1 MAATTQVSSLLDL
14 VISLLDTAITYQNQE
29 SVKNEVAES
38 LKTIGAHQP
47 NVLLT
52 ACHQYLL
59 QNPKLG
65 AFKRAFVLQ
74 SISICVDN
82 TEVLPKL
89 DEQLVM
95 LIINLATQEMNMTK
109 DTDVEWAESAM
120 EVLVTLAKNQRFVC
134 HVIDAI
140 LQKFPPGQTTSPH
153 RYIVLTMATI
163 ANHNPF
169 GLVPFLTDILSR
181 TVPLLQH
188 VKTDPLRCAWAR
200 AICSFCEAVRECE
213 TERPKEAS
221 EEFNGEH
228 SRPNSAF
235 GHCQEVSN
243 RATYSDQTEA
253 VYDVVFVWIYSKDPK
268 TRGEAA
274 ECVGELCLMI
284 KQTRLVEDVKKIV
297 TNMLPLYRKSYNESH
312 MITQGICR
320 FLEAACVDEVC
331 PLEPYLEDILNALF
345 PNACLD
351 PDDTTVTLGT
361 QAIKNHSEAFRCF
374 DVAATRFADRIVYYL
389 LHKMQNVADS
399 QKLGAINVLR
409 HLLNATGQHMEDKRS
424 LLTMGLKKLLA
435 AENTT
440 SIRSQVKRAIVQ
452 LCVAL
457 ADHSY
462 VDAEGGDYVIA
473 FLVRNLV
480 GPTEQE
486 AAAKKIEIDVAGLN
500 QLRTQC
506 AQALYTIA
514 NTCVCATKLLWP
526 YLLEFLCCER
536 YTPVVGDLCKCLR
549 TLVNREAE
557 AGRKM
562 DYTTGFDNPKVAGRH
577 AVLARLFTSFCNA
590 PLNGLLTRRAREVG
604 GLIEAIAPWFHSS
617 MEGPASR
624 WSAKLEPLLDELSIT
639 AVSSGDSAP
648 AELRGRKIARW
659 HEACLDWL
667 SVFVSSVPE
676 GDWRQDLAAAM
687 GKQLDMYKDLSDE
700 KSFLFRCIGVTLSKI
715 TAKQFVIDHMMMMF
729 KNASHSI
736 LSERQGCARAVGSIS
751 SSHMDLVLV
760 ELENVSKWEHARK
773 SSGIFGFIKDTMPI
787 RQYPDIEMINLRATL
802 MICYGHVVMAC
813 SLDTVTQRLQN
824 TIMVFLRNY
833 FANSKQETVVREAML
848 ETMRLIAT
856 AVHPSRIGGEW
867 KFDARNELLA
877 YAKDYLNGETPEW
890 LTSSLRLLTCKATAA
905 LVQLEPPL
913 SATDIEDI
921 GNVLSR
927 QILPMQR
934 EKSGLKTLAFD
945 IFDYASSSVLST
957 FSGGHNNNIHTGPPL
972 TTNSVAEGPNGTPIH
987 HKHRGVSGK
996 MEDDESATIMDATMH
1011 QYGLA
1016 LEQIVRMAPTTQ
1028 TVMILLKILLP
1039 YYGKQADHERIRAVD
1054 MTVLVLRVYY
1064 ECAEDISLGHA
1075 SDFEPLSSLLG
1086 RLAPRLVDLLA
1097 HVRLQALS
1105 AIHWALRLAYM
1116 HKGHGRDA
1124 DQSLFSYSN
1133 FVEKYLT
1140 SGDVKLDGQK
1150 EKLAIETI
1158 AQIIEYRLP
1167 QSQMQIYLSAI
1178 FEMLTDRQSHV
1189 SSAAAQ
1195 LLTYA
1200 VMARGSTLSSEA
1212 EILVTKMVEKLA
1224 DIHHCVQT
1232 NTDVLAALVAFAVHQ
1247 QQAVCDVLF
1256 KQPLPYSINITDA
1269 WECLSRDKLLF
1280 AGILDHLTELLG
1292 ASLDQ
1297 PFEIMDSGGGVSAKV
1312 VNVEPCTYVAV
1323 LAEVVKNGEPE
1334 SALMERVPIIL
1345 TLLIHF
1351 ICSVSDT
1358 QFPVIQKESKDGVK
1372 SPLIITPDLR
1382 RSAEKP
1388 AGMAVAAI
1396 KNLLNRTR
1404 SNMVIEDMNQAR
1416 AWSDCLDKEAFIHAI
1431 GVLIRSLIDQRPAW
1445 VPSLAKTMEEF
1456 ANSES
1461 EPRRLAAVIIASSL
1475 IRKSTNESGE
1485 FNEQLLVKCIRRL
1498 EDSLTDPSLRIRKL
1512 CVKGLGELS
1521 ECSSSDVISRFVH
1534 MAVEAAMSGLDDH
1547 GDRKDTVAIES
1558 ILALNK
1564 LVQLTNNDQLKS
1576 ILPIVLLKIRPCFEK
1591 DSYEL
1596 RAASFSLF
1604 GELGARVGENSEEFR
1619 GHLHTNIVSLLL
1631 HLNDDYE
1638 EVRQKCAVSI
1648 YRLHELL
1655 TSPNASICI
1664 EREMKDGKQPYNY
1677 NSFIKDF
1684 AAILANSFPDRVNQ
1698 YALATSNYFK
1708 SSSARIRCNAAHL
1721 TGCLL
1726 DGLTAQLRATIS
1738 RELVFTG
1745 LVALLKDSEDV
1756 NVRIAATRAIA
1767 NLHDF
1772 H

>member
-1 MAATTQVSSLLDL
+1 MSANNQVSSLLDL
-14 VISLLDTAITYQNQE
+14 IMSLLDTAITYQHQE
-29 SVKNEVAES
+29 SVKNEVTES

-65 AFKRAFVLQ
+65 AFKRSFVLQ

-82 TEVLPKL
+82 AEILPKL

-120 EVLVTLAKNQRFVC
+120 EVLVTLAKNHRFVC

-228 SRPNSAF
+228 SRPNSAN

-253 VYDVVFVWIYSKDPK
+253 VYDVVFGWIYSKDPK

-284 KQTRLVEDVKKIV
+284 KQTKLVEDVKKIV

-320 FLEAACVDEVC
+320 FLEAACVDETC

-389 LHKMQNVADS
+389 LHKMQSVTDS

-440 SIRSQVKRAIVQ
+440 SIRVKRAIVQ

-486 AAAKKIEIDVAGLN
+486 AATKKIEVDVAGVN

-514 NTCVCATKLLWP
+514 NTCVCATRLLWP
-526 YLLEFLCCER
+526 YLLEFICCER

-549 TLVNREAE
+549 TLVNREIDAS
-557 AGRKM
+557 RNM
-562 DYTTGFDNPKVAGRH
+562 DYNTGFDNPKVAGRH

-590 PLNGLLTRRAREVG
+590 PLNGLLTRRAREAG
-604 GLIEAIAPWFHSS
+604 GLIQVIAPWFHNS
-617 MEGPASR
+617 MEGPAAK
-624 WSAKLEPLLDELSIT
+624 WSERLEPLLDELST
-639 AVSSGDSAP
+639 TTVSSVDSAP

-667 SVFVSSVPE
+667 SLCISAIPE
-676 GDWRQDLAAAM
+676 GEWRQDLAAAM
-687 GKQLDMYKDLSDE
+687 GKQLDMYKELSDE
-700 KSFLFRCIGVTLSKI
+700 KSFLFRCLGVALSKI
-715 TAKQFVIDHMMMMF
+715 TAKQFVIDHMMLMF
-729 KNASHSI
+729 KTASHSV
-736 LSERQGCARAVGSIS
+736 LTERQGCARAVGAIS
-751 SSHMDLVLV
+751 SSHMDLVLI

-802 MICYGHVVMAC
+802 MLCYGHVVMAC

-957 FSGGHNNNIHTGPPL
+957 FSSGAERGAHQHTSPPL
-972 TTNSVAEGPNGTPIH
+972 TGSSVAEGPNGTPIH
-987 HKHRGVSGK
+987 QRHRGIGK

-1016 LEQIVRMAPTTQ
+1016 LEQIVRMSPTTQ

-1054 MTVLVLRVYY
+1054 MTVLILRVYY

-1075 SDFEPLSSLLG
+1075 TDFEPLSSLLG

-1124 DQSLFSYSN
+1124 DQSLFSYQN

-1150 EKLAIETI
+1150 EKLAIEAI

-1195 LLTYA
+1195 LLTFA
-1200 VMARGSTLSSEA
+1200 VMARGSTLNSEA

-1297 PFEIMDSGGGVSAKV
+1297 PFELMDSGGGVSAKV

-1334 SALMERVPIIL
+1334 SALMERLPLIL

-1358 QFPVIQKESKDGVK
+1358 QFPVMQKENKDGTK

-1388 AGMAVAAI
+1388 AGMAVSAI

-1416 AWSDCLDKEAFIHAI
+1416 AWSDCIDKDAFIHAI
-1431 GVLIRSLIDQRPAW
+1431 GVLIRSLVEQRPAW
-1445 VPSLAKTMEEF
+1445 VPPLAKTMEEY

-1461 EPRRLAAVIIASSL
+1461 EPRRLAAVIVASSL
-1475 IRKSTNESGE
+1475 IRRSTNEAGE

-1576 ILPIVLLKIRPCFEK
+1576 ILPLVLLKIRPCFEK
-1591 DSYEL
+1591 DSYAL
-1596 RAASFSLF
+1596 RAAAFSLF

-1638 EVRQKCAVSI
+1638 DVRQKCALSI
-1648 YRLHELL
+1648 YRLNELL

-1664 EREMKDGKQPYNY
+1664 ERDMKDGKQPNSYNA
-1677 NSFIKDF
+1677 FIKDF
-1684 AAILANSFPDRVNQ
+1684 AAILANSFPDRINQ

-1708 SSSARIRCNAAHL
+1708 SSSARIRCNAANL

-1726 DGLTAQLRATIS
+1726 DGLSAPLRATIS

-1756 NVRIAATRAIA
+1756 NVRISATRAIA
-1767 NLHDF
+1767 NLHHF

>member
-14 VISLLDTAITYQNQE
+14 VMSLLDTAITYQHQE
-29 SVKNEVAES
+29 SVKNEVTES
-38 LKTIGAHQP
+38 LKTIGSHQP

-65 AFKRAFVLQ
+65 PFKRAYVLQ

-82 TEVLPKL
+82 AEILPKL
-89 DEQLVM
+89 DEQLIM

-181 TVPLLQH
+181 AVPLLQH

-221 EEFNGEH
+221 EEFNGDH
-228 SRPNSAF
+228 SRPNSAS

-253 VYDVVFVWIYSKDPK
+253 VYDVIFSWIYSKDPK

-274 ECVGELCLMI
+274 ECIGELCLMI

-320 FLEAACVDEVC
+320 FLEAACVDETV

-486 AAAKKIEIDVAGLN
+486 TAAKKIEVDVAGSN

-526 YLLEFLCCER
+526 YLLEFICCER

-549 TLVNREAE
+549 TLVIREVE

-562 DYTTGFDNPKVAGRH
+562 DYNTGFDNPKVAGRH

-590 PLNGLLTRRAREVG
+590 PLNGLLTRRAREAG
-604 GLIEAIAPWFHSS
+604 GLIQAIAPWFHPSI
-617 MEGPASR
+617 ENPATK
-624 WSAKLEPLLDELSIT
+624 WSEKLEPLLDDLSTIT
-639 AVSSGDSAP
+639 VSSGESAP

-667 SVFVSSVPE
+667 SLCVSAVPE

-687 GKQLDMYKDLSDE
+687 GKQLDMYKELSDE
-700 KSFLFRCIGVTLSKI
+700 KSFLFRCIGVTLAKI
-715 TAKQFVIDHMMMMF
+715 TAKQFVIDHMMLMF
-729 KNASHSI
+729 KTAAHSA
-736 LSERQGCARAVGSIS
+736 LTERQGCARAVGSIS
-751 SSHMDLVLV
+751 TSHMDLVLI
-760 ELENVSKWEHARK
+760 ELENVSKWEHSRK

-802 MICYGHVVMAC
+802 MLCYGHVVMSC
-813 SLDTVTQRLQN
+813 NLDTVTQRLQN
-824 TIMVFLRNY
+824 TIIVFLRNY

-867 KFDARNELLA
+867 KLDSRNELLA

-905 LVQLEPPL
+905 LVQLEPAL

-921 GNVLSR
+921 GSVLSR
-927 QILPMQR
+927 EILPMQR

-945 IFDYASSSVLST
+945 IFDYASSSVFST
-957 FSGGHNNNIHTGPPL
+957 FSGHNNNAHTGPPL
-972 TTNSVAEGPNGTPIH
+972 TGSSVAEGPNGTPIH
-987 HKHRGVSGK
+987 QRHRGVGK

-1016 LEQIVRMAPTTQ
+1016 LEQIVRMSPTTQ

-1039 YYGKQADHERIRAVD
+1039 YYGKHADHERIRAVD
-1054 MTVLVLRVYY
+1054 MTVLILRVYY

-1140 SGDVKLDGQK
+1140 SGDLKLDGQK
-1150 EKLAIETI
+1150 EKLAIEAI

-1200 VMARGSTLSSEA
+1200 VMARGSTLNAEA

-1224 DIHHCVQT
+1224 DVHHCVQT

-1292 ASLDQ
+1292 ASLEQ
-1297 PFEIMDSGGGVSAKV
+1297 PFELMDSGGGVSAKV
-1312 VNVEPCTYVAV
+1312 VNVEPCVYVAV

-1334 SALMERVPIIL
+1334 SALMERLPLIL

-1358 QFPVIQKESKDGVK
+1358 QFPVMQKESKDGTK

-1404 SNMVIEDMNQAR
+1404 TNMVIEDMNQAR
-1416 AWSDCLDKEAFIHAI
+1416 AWSDCIDKDAFIHAI
-1431 GVLIRSLIDQRPAW
+1431 GVFMRSLVEQRSAW
-1445 VPSLAKTMEEF
+1445 VPPLAKTMEEY

-1461 EPRRLAAVIIASSL
+1461 EPRRLAAVIVASSL
-1475 IRKSTNESGE
+1475 IRRSTNEAGE
-1485 FNEQLLVKCIRRL
+1485 YNEQLLVKCIRRL

-1521 ECSSSDVISRFVH
+1521 ECSSTDVISRFVH

-1576 ILPIVLLKIRPCFEK
+1576 ILPLVLLKIRPCFEK
-1591 DSYEL
+1591 DSYAL
-1596 RAASFSLF
+1596 RAAAFSLF
-1604 GELGARVGENSEEFR
+1604 GELGSRVGENSEEFR

-1638 EVRQKCAVSI
+1638 EVRQKCALSI
-1648 YRLHELL
+1648 YRVNELL

-1664 EREMKDGKQPYNY
+1664 EREMKDGKQPNNY
-1677 NSFIKDF
+1677 NLFIKDF
-1684 AAILANSFPDRVNQ
+1684 AAVLANSFPDRINQ

-1726 DGLTAQLRATIS
+1726 DGLGAPLRATIS

>member
-1 MAATTQVSSLLDL
+1 MATTNQVSSLLDL
-14 VISLLDTAITYQNQE
+14 IMSLLDTGITYQHQE

-38 LKTIGAHQP
+38 LKTIGSHQP

-65 AFKRAFVLQ
+65 PFKRAFVLQ
-74 SISICVDN
+74 TISICVDDS
-82 TEVLPKL
+82 EVLPKL

-95 LIINLATQEMNMTK
+95 LIINLATQEMNMAK

-181 TVPLLQH
+181 TVPLLHH

-221 EEFNGEH
+221 EQFNEDQ
-228 SRPNSAF
+228 SRPNSAS

-253 VYDVVFVWIYSKDPK
+253 VYDVVFSWIYSKDPK

-284 KQTRLVEDVKKIV
+284 KQ
-297 TNMLPLYRKSYNESH
+297 S
-312 MITQGICR
+312 
-320 FLEAACVDEVC
+320 
-331 PLEPYLEDILNALF
+331 
-345 PNACLD
+345 
-351 PDDTTVTLGT
+351 
-361 QAIKNHSEAFRCF
+361 
-374 DVAATRFADRIVYYL
+374 
-389 LHKMQNVADS
+389 
-399 QKLGAINVLR
+399 R

-440 SIRSQVKRAIVQ
+440 SIRVKRAIVQ

-486 AAAKKIEIDVAGLN
+486 AAAKKLEVDVAGVN

-526 YLLEFLCCER
+526 YLLEFICCER

-549 TLVNREAE
+549 TLVNREIE

-562 DYTTGFDNPKVAGRH
+562 DYSTGFDNPKVAGRH

-590 PLNGLLTRRAREVG
+590 PLNGLLTRRAREAG
-604 GLIEAIAPWFHSS
+604 GLIQAIAPWFHQS
-617 MEGPASR
+617 MEGPAAK
-624 WSAKLEPLLDELSIT
+624 WSERLEPLLDELSTTI
-639 AVSSGDSAP
+639 VSSSDSAP

-667 SVFVSSVPE
+667 SHCISAVPD

-687 GKQLDMYKDLSDE
+687 GKQLDMYKELSDE
-700 KSFLFRCIGVTLSKI
+700 KSFLLRCLGVTLSKI
-715 TAKQFVIDHMMMMF
+715 TAKQFVIDHMMLMF
-729 KNASHSI
+729 KSASHSV
-736 LSERQGCARAVGSIS
+736 LTERQGCARGVGAIS
-751 SSHMDLVLV
+751 ASHMDLVLI

-802 MICYGHVVMAC
+802 MLCYGHVVMAC

-824 TIMVFLRNY
+824 TIIVFLRNY
-833 FANSKQETVVREAML
+833 FANSKQETIVREAML

-856 AVHPSRIGGEW
+856 AVHPSRIGGDW

-913 SATDIEDI
+913 SATDVEDI
-921 GNVLSR
+921 GSVLTK

-934 EKSGLKTLAFD
+934 EKSGLKT
-945 IFDYASSSVLST
+945 
-957 FSGGHNNNIHTGPPL
+957 
-972 TTNSVAEGPNGTPIH
+972 
-987 HKHRGVSGK
+987 

-1016 LEQIVRMAPTTQ
+1016 LEQIVRMSPTTQ

-1054 MTVLVLRVYY
+1054 MTVLILRVYY

-1116 HKGHGRDA
+1116 HKGHGRDS

-1150 EKLAIETI
+1150 EKLAIEAI

-1178 FEMLTDRQSHV
+1178 FDMLTDRQSHV

-1200 VMARGSTLSSEA
+1200 VMARGSTLNAEA

-1297 PFEIMDSGGGVSAKV
+1297 PFELMDSGGGVSAKV
-1312 VNVEPCTYVAV
+1312 VNVEPCVYVAV

-1334 SALMERVPIIL
+1334 SALMERIPLIL
-1345 TLLIHF
+1345 ALLIHF
-1351 ICSVSDT
+1351 ISSVSDT
-1358 QFPVIQKESKDGVK
+1358 QFPVMQKENKDGTK

-1416 AWSDCLDKEAFIHAI
+1416 AWSDCIDKDAFIHGI
-1431 GVLIRSLIDQRPAW
+1431 GVFIRSLVEQRPAW
-1445 VPSLAKTMEEF
+1445 VPPLAKIMEEY

-1461 EPRRLAAVIIASSL
+1461 EPRRLAAVIVASSL
-1475 IRKSTNESGE
+1475 IRRSTNESGE

-1576 ILPIVLLKIRPCFEK
+1576 ILPLVLLKIRPCFEK
-1591 DSYEL
+1591 DSYAL

-1604 GELGARVGENSEEFR
+1604 GELGSRVGENSEEFR

-1638 EVRQKCAVSI
+1638 DVRQKCALSI

-1664 EREMKDGKQPYNY
+1664 EREMKDGKQPASYNL
-1677 NSFIKDF
+1677 FIKDF
-1684 AAILANSFPDRVNQ
+1684 ASILANSFPDRINQ

-1726 DGLTAQLRATIS
+1726 DGLSAQLRATIS

-1745 LVALLKDSEDV
+1745 LVSLLKDAEDV
-1756 NVRIAATRAIA
+1756 NVRISATRAIA